1 MLKIDKLSLS
11 YKHKKVI
18 NEASLEIEYGSF
30 IGLLGANGT
39 GKSTLLSAIAGVKK
53 PDSGDV
59 ILDDISL
66 SGNPSEY
73 RKNFGYVTQENPLIP
88 ELTAVDNLKIW
99 TPMNKAEII
108 KTISSLPLSR
118 LGVSEFANVRVNSMS
133 GGMKKRLALTSILMN
148 KPMVLLMDEPFSALD
163 MVARRDI
170 LDYIISF
177 KQAGGIVI
185 IASHEE
191 SVFKVCDKVYLIENG
206 NVSQIPGGPDEDY
219 VNILRKS
226 IVK

>member
-163 MVARRDI
+163 MVARRAI

>member
-11 YKHKKVI
+11 YKNKKVI
-18 NEASLEIEYGSF
+18 NEASLDVDYGTI
-30 IGLLGANGT
+30 IGLLGANGS

-59 ILDDISL
+59 LLDDLSL
-66 SGNPSEY
+66 SQNPSAY

-99 TPMNKAEII
+99 TPMNTAQI
-108 KTISSLPLSR
+108 KQTLSSLPLSR
-118 LGVSEFANVRVNSMS
+118 LGVSAFADVKVKSMS

-163 MVARRDI
+163 MVARHDI
-170 LDYIISF
+170 LEYVISF

-185 IASHEE
+185 LASHEE
-191 SVFKVCDKVYLIENG
+191 SALKACDKVYLIDSG
-206 NVSQIPGGPDEDY
+206 NVSLVEEGDENFVD
-219 VNILRKS
+219 ILRKS
-226 IVK
+226 STK

>member
-11 YKHKKVI
+11 YKNKKVI
-18 NEASLEIEYGSF
+18 NEAFLDVDYGTI
-30 IGLLGANGT
+30 IGLLGANGS

-59 ILDDISL
+59 LLDDLSL
-66 SGNPSEY
+66 SQNPSAY

-99 TPMNKAEII
+99 TPMNTAQI
-108 KTISSLPLSR
+108 KQTLSSLPLSR
-118 LGVSEFANVRVNSMS
+118 LGVSAFADVKVKSMS

-163 MVARRDI
+163 MVARHDI
-170 LDYIISF
+170 LEYVISF

-185 IASHEE
+185 LASHEE
-191 SVFKVCDKVYLIENG
+191 SALKACDKVYLIDSG
-206 NVSQIPGGPDEDY
+206 NVSLVEEGDGNFVD
-219 VNILRKS
+219 ILRKS
-226 IVK
+226 STK

>member
-1 MLKIDKLSLS
+1 
-11 YKHKKVI
+11 
-18 NEASLEIEYGSF
+18 
-30 IGLLGANGT
+30 
-39 GKSTLLSAIAGVKK
+39 
-53 PDSGDV
+53 
-59 ILDDISL
+59 
-66 SGNPSEY
+66 
-73 RKNFGYVTQENPLIP
+73 
-88 ELTAVDNLKIW
+88 
-99 TPMNKAEII
+99 MNKAEII

>member
-18 NEASLEIEYGSF
+18 NEASLEVEYGSF

-59 ILDDISL
+59 TLDDISL

-108 KTISSLPLSR
+108 QTISSLPLSR
-118 LGVSEFANVRVNSMS
+118 LGVSEFANVRVSSMS

-206 NVSQIPGGPDEDY
+206 NVSQIPGGADQDY

>member
-1 MLKIDKLSLS
+1 MLQIF
-11 YKHKKVI
+11 YRNNI
-18 NEASLEIEYGSF
+18 NVPF
-30 IGLLGANGT
+30 PN
-39 GKSTLLSAIAGVKK
+39 
-53 PDSGDV
+53 
-59 ILDDISL
+59 
-66 SGNPSEY
+66 
-73 RKNFGYVTQENPLIP
+73 VT
-88 ELTAVDNLKIW
+88 
-99 TPMNKAEII
+99 
-108 KTISSLPLSR
+108 
-118 LGVSEFANVRVNSMS
+118 
-133 GGMKKRLALTSILMN
+133 
-148 KPMVLLMDEPFSALD
+148 FSALD

>member
-11 YKHKKVI
+11 YKNKKVI
-18 NEASLEIEYGSF
+18 NEASFEVDYGSF
-30 IGLLGANGT
+30 IGLLGANGS
-39 GKSTLLSAIAGVKK
+39 GKSTILSAIAGVKK
-53 PDSGDV
+53 PDSGD
-59 ILDDISL
+59 ISLDNLSL

-73 RKNFGYVTQENPLIP
+73 RNNFGYVTQENPLIP
-88 ELTAVDNLKIW
+88 ELTAIDNLKIW
-99 TPMNKAEII
+99 TPMNRSDIMN
-108 KTISSLPLSR
+108 TISSLPLSR
-118 LGVSEFANVRVNSMS
+118 LGVSAFADMRVSKMS

-191 SVFKVCDKVYLIENG
+191 SVFKACDRVYLIENG
-206 NVSQIPGGPDEDY
+206 NVSPVSGNADTDY

-226 IVK
+226 ITR

>member
-11 YKHKKVI
+11 YKNKKVI
-18 NEASLEIEYGSF
+18 NEATFEVDYGTI
-30 IGLLGANGT
+30 IGLLGANGS

-53 PDSGDV
+53 PDSGDI
-59 ILDDISL
+59 ILDNL
-66 SGNPSEY
+66 SQSQNPSAY

-99 TPMNKAEII
+99 TTMNTTQI
-108 KTISSLPLSR
+108 KETLASLPLSR
-118 LGVSEFANVRVNSMS
+118 LGVSDFADVKVKSMS

-163 MVARRDI
+163 MVARHDI
-170 LDYIISF
+170 LEYVISF

-191 SVFKVCDKVYLIENG
+191 NALKACDRVFLIDNG
-206 NVSQIPGGPDEDY
+206 NVTPIDNTSDTSFVD
-219 VNILRKS
+219 ILRKS
-226 IVK
+226 SAK

>member
-11 YKHKKVI
+11 YKNKKVI
-18 NEASLEIEYGSF
+18 NEASLDVDYGTI
-30 IGLLGANGT
+30 IGLLGANGS

-59 ILDDISL
+59 LLDDLSL
-66 SGNPSEY
+66 SQNPSAY

-99 TPMNKAEII
+99 TPMNTAQI
-108 KTISSLPLSR
+108 KQTLSSLPLSR
-118 LGVSEFANVRVNSMS
+118 LGVSAFADVKVKNMS

-163 MVARRDI
+163 MVARHDI
-170 LDYIISF
+170 LEYVISF

-185 IASHEE
+185 LASHEE
-191 SVFKVCDKVYLIENG
+191 SALKACDKVYLIDSG
-206 NVSQIPGGPDEDY
+206 NVSLVEEGDENFVD
-219 VNILRKS
+219 ILRKS
-226 IVK
+226 STK

>member
-11 YKHKKVI
+11 YKNKNVIKK
-18 NEASLEIEYGSF
+18 ASLEIDYGSF
-30 IGLLGANGT
+30 IGLLGANGS
-39 GKSTLLSAIAGVKK
+39 GKSTLLSALAGVKK

-59 ILDDISL
+59 ILDDLSL
-66 SGNPSEY
+66 TGNTAEY

-88 ELTAVDNLKIW
+88 ELTAVDNLRIW
-99 TPMNKAEII
+99 TPMNRSEII

-118 LGVSEFANVRVNSMS
+118 LGVSEFADMRVSNMS

-163 MVARRDI
+163 MVARHDI

-191 SVFKVCDKVYLIENG
+191 SVFKACDRVYLIENG
-206 NVSQIPGGPDEDY
+206 NVSQISSGADTDY